1 MSEEL
6 STPLIITGIALLVLF
21 FWILSVLIVRW
32 DVRRRNLQGFE
43 GYIWPL
49 LAALLPLFGFIVYLF
64 SRFALPTQPPPAQG
78 RRMTLF
84 RPPSQPE
91 RRLPTIAA
99 ADLEGGTI
107 EDRAPSLTPVT
118 NGKQLPGGL
127 AALPVLVVTEGPYT
141 GREFYLDSLPAHI
154 GRGANASIRLDEDLG
169 VSRQHAEIFTQDG
182 LLFIRDL
189 NSTHGT
195 LVNGLRVAER
205 ALKPGDQIQ
214 IGFTRL
220 LIRMAKERR

>member
-6 STPLIITGIALLVLF
+6 SNTLFITGIALLALI
-21 FWILSVLIVRW
+21 FWIVTVLIVRW

-49 LAALLPLFGFIVYLF
+49 LAALLPLFGFLVYLF
-64 SRFALPTQPPPAQG
+64 ARFTLPAQPPPAQG

-84 RPPSQPE
+84 RPPSEPE

-99 ADLEGGTI
+99 ADLEGGTQ
-107 EDRAPSLTPVT
+107 EDGGPSLTPVT
-118 NGKQLPGGL
+118 NGNQIPGGL
-127 AALPVLVVTEGPYT
+127 PALPVLIVTEGPYS
-141 GREFYLDSLPAHI
+141 GREFYLDNLPAHI
-154 GRGANASIRLDEDLG
+154 GRGASASIRLDEDLG
-169 VSRQHAEIFTQDG
+169 VSRQHAELFTQDG
-182 LLFIRDL
+182 MLFIRDL

-195 LVNGLRVAER
+195 LVNGLRIAER